1 MDIIIKPSSLSGKTE
16 AIGSK
21 SDIHRLLICAA
32 VANEKTEIDGIFFSN
47 DVFAT
52 LSCINALG
60 AKTVINQN
68 SCTVYPIEKS
78 TECPIIDCGESG
90 STLRFLLPVACA
102 VTEKAEFV
110 GKGRLPERPIGELIT
125 AMRSGG
131 VKFSE
136 EKLPLKTE
144 GKLRAGKYYIPGN
157 ISSQYISGLLMAL
170 STVEGENEIILTS
183 KTESVGYINMT
194 LSTLSIFGADIKEEE
209 GRYIVKGKNRLI
221 SPKKIRVDGDW
232 SNAAFFLAAGAIGDK
247 IEIDGLNIN
256 SLQGDKEIIEILQRF
271 GADIKEENGTITVS
285 KGKLCGCRIDLSDI
299 PDMLPALAVVA
310 AFAEGDTVFTGAARL
325 RLKESD
331 RLATVHKMITDLGGK
346 ATEFE
351 DGLTVHGTNRGLTG
365 GKTDGAN
372 DHRIVMAAAIAA
384 AFCKE
389 ETVITGCQAVNKS
402 YPTFFDDMKKLG
414 GKADVI

>member
-68 SCTVYPIEKS
+68 RCTVYPIEKS

-170 STVEGENEIILTS
+170 STVEGESEIILTS

-271 GADIKEENGTITVS
+271 GADVKEENGTITVS

-365 GKTDGAN
+365 GKTDCAN